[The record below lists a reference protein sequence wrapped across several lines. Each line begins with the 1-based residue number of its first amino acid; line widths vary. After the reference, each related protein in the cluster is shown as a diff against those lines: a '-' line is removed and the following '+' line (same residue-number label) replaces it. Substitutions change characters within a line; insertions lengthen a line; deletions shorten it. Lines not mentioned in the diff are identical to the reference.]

1 MSRGFPSRALWVP
14 FSIQRITMDSR
25 IATVFAIVLSLCS
38 FVAAVSIPKTD
49 YDVIV
54 VGGGPAGL
62 SALSGVSRVRRTALL
77 FDDQQYR
84 NGPTRNMHD
93 VIGNDGMAKTRFSLF
108 KFLFSLPT
116 NHNIGTPPDEF
127 RALARE
133 QISKYPTAHIKNVT
147 VKSII
152 PIGTNEASAFSVVD
166 SSGKNYTA
174 RKIVL
179 GTGMRDVLPDTPGV
193 QEAWG
198 KGIFWCPWCD
208 GYEHRDQPF
217 GILGNLSDV
226 VGSVLEVNTQF
237 SDIIA
242 FVNGTQT
249 AAGEADATAKH
260 EDWQAQLNVW
270 NITIENRTIASIER
284 LQDGETHQNKTADMQ
299 FDKFRVHFITG
310 EPIDRAAFITNF
322 AAVQRSSLPYQM
334 YLNVTKEK
342 INVDASGMRTNVTGV
357 YAVGD
362 ANSDGSTNVPH
373 AMYSGKKAA
382 VYLHGMLLFFAATL
396 RLLR

>member
-1 MSRGFPSRALWVP
+1 M
-14 FSIQRITMDSR
+14 I
-25 IATVFAIVLSLCS
+25 
-38 FVAAVSIPKTD
+38 
-49 YDVIV
+49 
-54 VGGGPAGL
+54 
-62 SALSGVSRVRRTALL
+62 
-77 FDDQQYR
+77 
-84 NGPTRNMHD
+84 
-93 VIGNDGMAKTRFSLF
+93 
-108 KFLFSLPT
+108 LFSLPT
-116 NHNIGTPPDEF
+116 NHNIGTPPAEF

-147 VKSII
+147 VKSITS
-152 PIGTNEASAFSVVD
+152 IGTDEASAFSVVD
-166 SSGKNYTA
+166 ASGKNYTA

-179 GTGMRDVLPDTPGV
+179 GTGMRDVLPDTPGL

-249 AAGEADATAKH
+249 PAGEAEATAKH
-260 EDWQAQLNVW
+260 KDWQAQLNAW
-270 NITIENRTIASIER
+270 KITIENRTIAFIER
-284 LQDGETHQNKTADMQ
+284 LQDGETHQNKTANMQ
-299 FDKFRVHFITG
+299 FDKFRVHFTTG
-310 EPIDRAAFITNF
+310 HPIDRAAFITNF

-334 YLNVTKEK
+334 HLNVTKEK
-342 INVDASGMRTNVTGV
+342 INVDASSMRTNITGV

-382 VYLHGMLLFFAATL
+382 VYLHGMLASYSNSSNYLANLFF
-396 RLLR
+396 